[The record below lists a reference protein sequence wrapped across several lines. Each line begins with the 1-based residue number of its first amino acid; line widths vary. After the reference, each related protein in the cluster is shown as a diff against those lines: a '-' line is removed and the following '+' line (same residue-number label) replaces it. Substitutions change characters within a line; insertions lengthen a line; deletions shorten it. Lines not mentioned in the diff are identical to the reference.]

1 MRSNLDTTMKYLY
14 IIDYWVPFPSSEYG
28 GVINV
33 IAEND
38 NECHDLL
45 LEWDNDCNSEYNN
58 LIMQNVTKA
67 PKFALANEE
76 ESRIIDSF
84 TT

>member
-1 MRSNLDTTMKYLY
+1 MKYLY
-14 IIDYWVPFPSSEYG
+14 IVDYWVPFPSSECG

-38 NECHDLL
+38 IECHDILRDSDDYDDRY
-45 LEWDNDCNSEYNN
+45 ESKIVER
-58 LIMQNVTKA
+58 VVAA
-67 PKFALANEE
+67 PRFALVDEE
-76 ESRIIDSF
+76 ESRIVESF

>member
-1 MRSNLDTTMKYLY
+1 MKSLY
-14 IIDYWVPFPSSEYG
+14 IVDYWVGFPSSEYG

-45 LEWDNDCNSEYNN
+45 LEWRDDYANSYDDRI
-58 LIMQNVTKA
+58 LANVVKA
-67 PKFALANEE
+67 PRFALAEQE
-76 ESRIIDSF
+76 ESRIVDSF
-84 TT
+84 VT

>member
-1 MRSNLDTTMKYLY
+1 MKYLY
-14 IIDYWVPFPSSEYG
+14 IVDYWVPFPSSEYG

-38 NECHDLL
+38 IECHDLL
-45 LEWDNDCNSEYNN
+45 LEWDDDCNSEYNN
-58 LIMQNVTKA
+58 LIMQNVVKA
-67 PKFALANEE
+67 LRFALVNQE
-76 ESRIIDSF
+76 ESRIVDSF